1 MDKKKYVV
9 ISVESGKVSEIEK
22 AMNEFYDDGYVL
34 KHFIVEA
41 TEGGAWYTAVMELAE
56 EG

>member
-22 AMNEFYDDGYVL
+22 AMNEFMMM
-34 KHFIVEA
+34 
-41 TEGGAWYTAVMELAE
+41 VMFSNISLWKQRKV
-56 EG
+56 GHGIRRLWN